1 MDNQPSDKFDA
12 EFLNTDNEN
21 DWVAI
26 QILVETQLNFKLIN
40 LVLT

>member
-1 MDNQPSDKFDA
+1 MDNKPSDKFDA

-26 QILVETQLNFKLIN
+26 QILVETQLNFQLIN